1 VSRAADARG
10 RGGDGPAGAPVR
22 SGRSGSGAPGR
33 EAVLKQ
39 LAAQRV
45 IPVLRTADVDD
56 AVATARACAAAGMRA
71 IELTRT
77 TPDVE
82 RALEALRGDGLLLGL
97 GTVTHRDQVAAA
109 ARAGARFV
117 VSFCAPAGM
126 VAEAHAHGLA
136 AIPGAFTP
144 GEIAACAAHGADAVK
159 VFPARMAS
167 PAYLKDLRAVLP
179 GVRLMATGG
188 LRAAPDSAGAWLDA
202 GALAVG
208 IGSEL
213 GSAARDGAEEVE
225 RRAHAALDG
234 LGRAAADERR
244 TAGAER
250 RPAR

>member
-1 VSRAADARG
+1 MSGADVRADA
-10 RGGDGPAGAPVR
+10 AGAA
-22 SGRSGSGAPGR
+22 GRADVI
-33 EAVLKQ
+33 AQ

-45 IPVLRTADVDD
+45 VPVLRTADVAD

-82 RALEALRGDGLLLGL
+82 RALEALRDDEDLLLGV
-97 GTVTHRDQVAAA
+97 GTLTERAQVAAA

-126 VAEAHAHGLA
+126 VEEAHAHGLA

-144 GEIAACAAHGADAVK
+144 GEIAACAADGADAVK

-167 PAYLKDLRAVLP
+167 PSYVKDLRAVLP
-179 GVRLMATGG
+179 DVRVMATGG
-188 LRAAPDSAGAWLDA
+188 LRATRASAGAWLDA

-213 GSAARDGAEEVE
+213 GSAARDGAAEVE
-225 RRAHAALDG
+225 RRARAALAALVRAPSERATADG
-234 LGRAAADERR
+234 SRAR
-244 TAGAER
+244 
-250 RPAR
+250 

>member
-1 VSRAADARG
+1 MSGTAGGRAASER
-10 RGGDGPAGAPVR
+10 DGAVA
-22 SGRSGSGAPGR
+22 AGR
-33 EAVLKQ
+33 EAVIER
-39 LAAQRV
+39 LAAQRIV
-45 IPVLRTADVDD
+45 PVLRTADVED

-82 RALEALRGDGLLLGL
+82 RALEALRDEHDLLLGV
-97 GTVTHRDQVAAA
+97 GTVTRHDQVAVA

-144 GEIAACAAHGADAVK
+144 SEIAACAADGADAVK
-159 VFPARMAS
+159 LFPARLAS
-167 PAYLKDLRAVLP
+167 PAYLRDLRAVLP
-179 GVRLMATGG
+179 DVRVLATGG
-188 LRAAPDSAGAWLDA
+188 LRATRASAGEWLEA

-213 GSAARDGAEEVE
+213 GSVARDGAVEVE
-225 RRAHAALDG
+225 RRARAALEA
-234 LGRAAADERR
+234 LA
-244 TAGAER
+244 
-250 RPAR
+250 